1 MEVDQ
6 GKILKSGFSS
16 IGSLAPLTR
25 MHRKLRGR
33 LNRSGR
39 KDINENV
46 LEGTCLWR
54 HMKGIARFSQ
64 PRLDQRIG
72 SAARSLRAAT
82 SQPQSSGIAC
92 KHIQSPS
99 RQPS

>member
-6 GKILKSGFSS
+6 GKILKPGFSS

-25 MHRKLRGR
+25 MHRKLRVR

-39 KDINENV
+39 LDIDENV
-46 LEGTCLWR
+46 LEGSCLWR

-64 PRLDQRIG
+64 SRLDQGLG

-92 KHIQSPS
+92 KHKQSPS